1 MSEFPFPYLVGDL
14 GRGELA
20 LPGPLVWP
28 GDRDR
33 LDDRR
38 LHRRD
43 VATLQVRQH
52 RRRPHARQPRL
63 VICGAGFN
71 SFGSSIELSFR

>member
-1 MSEFPFPYLVGDL
+1 MNVHRIPYLVRDL
-14 GRGELA
+14 CRCELA
-20 LPGPLVWP
+20 LPRPLVGP

-43 VATLQVRQH
+43 VAPLQVRQH
-52 RRRPHARQPRL
+52 RRRTHARQPRL
-63 VICGAGFN
+63 MRDWAEFN
-71 SFGSSIELSFR
+71 RIFLPQFWFE